1 MVMTD
6 VGARCPDCAPRRK
19 LPQFEIGPVYLL
31 RGLGAAAAA
40 AVVLGLAWG
49 FILPEDYGWIV
60 AILLGIGLGYV
71 AGETVSWATN
81 RKSAPVLQVMAG
93 AALVAAL
100 LIRNFL
106 WVEELL
112 PGDFYGYLVTVVGI
126 FAAAGRFRF

>member
-1 MVMTD
+1 
-6 VGARCPDCAPRRK
+6 
-19 LPQFEIGPVYLL
+19 
-31 RGLGAAAAA
+31 
-40 AVVLGLAWG
+40 VLGLAWG
-49 FILPEDYGWIV
+49 LILPEDYGWIV

-81 RKSAPVLQVMAG
+81 RKSATVLQVMAG

-100 LIRNFL
+100 LIRNLL

-112 PGDFYGYLVTVVGI
+112 PGDFYGYLVTIVGI